1 VSASSLPPLPTL
13 LSNKH
18 FGFMIFFSKTVGN
31 LGESSDAPATSAT
44 DGVLRRGAGMSLP
57 GLSDYPKSRKQS
69 ASHGSANPMDGV
81 F

>member
-1 VSASSLPPLPTL
+1 
-13 LSNKH
+13 
-18 FGFMIFFSKTVGN
+18 MIFLSLTVGN

-57 GLSDYPKSRKQS
+57 GLSDYLKSREQP
-69 ASHGSANPMDGV
+69 ASRGSANPMDED